1 MKKLFAF
8 IIIAAIAV
16 GCKKDEEDPV
26 APVIVYSGISTTSVQ
41 QFDNEITVS
50 FTYEDYQGDL
60 GHQDPDV
67 VSLRVKDARLSDA
80 DMYHVPPMTPDLE
93 ELHIKGT
100 YSVRLNTLFLLGNGA
115 SESTKFYI
123 QIQDRAGNWSNE
135 IITPEVVINP

>member
-1 MKKLFAF
+1 MKK
-8 IIIAAIAV
+8 IIALLAV
-16 GCKKDEEDPV
+16 VAFVTGCKKEEEDPV
-26 APVIVYSGISTTSVQ
+26 APAIVYSGISATSVQ
-41 QFDNEITVS
+41 QFDNEVTVS

-60 GHQDPDV
+60 GHQDPDI

-100 YSVRLNTLFLLGNGA
+100 YSVNLNTLFLLGNGA